1 MLCAVFI
8 FSCPVQII
16 HANDNTFLSF
26 QKALYHK
33 EKALEIIRNQD
44 KDGIE
49 QAKKDLYIARDI
61 LLKILEKNPDKEIY
75 YTLAEIYEADNDF
88 YETIKVYE
96 SIVDKYG
103 YDKIS
108 LFELGKRYWF
118 LANSY
123 QGKNEAYFNEYINKA
138 IISFKKI
145 LDYNTNDVDAKF
157 YLGYM
162 SFVLNDFLSS
172 TEYLTE
178 ILHTNMDPSYSFY
191 TKYYIGMSEFFL
203 CRFVRSVKNLGA
215 INPANLSLEE
225 ALFYYAALSKSK
237 QALEDYSAAYDVA
250 KDGFTRFKRY
260 DIDGSMLASVVFLS
274 YMSGRLDKTLY
285 DEALSSEKSV
295 PFVITVI
302 QISLEEGKHKALEM
316 IETAIEKNT
325 ADLDIMQ
332 MRYLLM
338 KDPAVKSS
346 KDEIFHARKQLLSFY
361 ETLGIYDAIAIHAKD
376 VVMYDKKYNE
386 IYLSLSGGFLK
397 NGQKEESETA
407 LSEYLACEGYKSK
420 ESISAAIEIAG
431 AIRSYELIIKLYAML
446 SEMEKNNS
454 YYKYSLAFYYS
465 LVDENK
471 KSLDALSQAE
481 EIFYLDE
488 NSSDENY
495 KKNCLLIA
503 GSTALFLKDKN
514 LALKYFGNLL
524 SVYPEDK
531 EIINGL
537 AWALI
542 DMDIDILLG
551 MEYAQ
556 KVVAL
561 DPENP
566 YYMDTLGWAY
576 FKKGDFGKARDLFL
590 EAIEKSDSEYIKS
603 VSYYH
608 LADTYHA
615 MSKNDE
621 ALRYY
626 EKAYRFR
633 DSVPEIDEKYIIEK
647 INELKTENEGK

>member
-1 MLCAVFI
+1 MLYAVFM
-8 FSCPVQII
+8 FSSPIQII
-16 HANDNTFLSF
+16 HANDDMFLSF

-33 EKALEIIRNQD
+33 EKALEVIRNQEKGRMD
-44 KDGIE
+44 

-96 SIVDKYG
+96 SLVDKYG

-123 QGKNEAYFNEYINKA
+123 QGKNETYFNEYINKA

-145 LDYNTNDVDAKF
+145 LDYNGNDVDAKF

-172 TEYLTE
+172 SEYLTE
-178 ILHTNMDPSYSFY
+178 ILHTNTDPAYSFY

-203 CRFVRSVKNLGA
+203 CRFVRSVKNLSA

-237 QALEDYSAAYDVA
+237 QALEDYSAAYDLA
-250 KDGFTRFKRY
+250 KEGFARFKSY

-274 YMSGRLDKTLY
+274 YMSGRLDETLY
-285 DEALSSEKSV
+285 NEALSSENNA

-302 QISLEEGKHKALEM
+302 QISLEDGKQKALEM

-338 KDPAVKSS
+338 KDPAIKSS

-376 VVMYDKKYNE
+376 MVMYDKKYNE
-386 IYLSLSGGFLK
+386 IYLSLSDGFLK
-397 NGQKEESETA
+397 NGQNEESETA
-407 LSEYLACEGYKSK
+407 LSEYIACEGYKSK
-420 ESISAAIEIAG
+420 ESISAAIEIAS
-431 AIRSYELIIKLYAML
+431 AIRSYDLIIKLYAML

-454 YYKYSLAFYYS
+454 YYKYNLAFYYS
-465 LVDENK
+465 IVAENK

-495 KKNCLLIA
+495 KKTCLLIA

-551 MEYAQ
+551 MEYAK

-566 YYMDTLGWAY
+566 YYMDTLGWGY

-647 INELKTENEGK
+647 INELKTENKGK